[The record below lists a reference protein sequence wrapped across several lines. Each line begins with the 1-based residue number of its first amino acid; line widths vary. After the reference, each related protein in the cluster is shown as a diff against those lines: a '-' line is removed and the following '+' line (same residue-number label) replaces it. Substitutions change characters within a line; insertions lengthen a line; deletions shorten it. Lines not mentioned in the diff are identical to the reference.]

1 MRKLLLIA
9 LIVSQL
15 TGCPSVMY
23 GNLKN
28 ESTESLIVYR
38 PDDFY
43 VLREI
48 RPGSKEE
55 IPWYQECNIIIS
67 GQEKKYYTGRFS
79 VPPEAVQI
87 NTFSVSTDLI
97 YRGNELFFATPS
109 GDLIPAPTVT
119 KCGRPN

>member
-1 MRKLLLIA
+1 MKKLLLIA
-9 LIVSQL
+9 LIVSQI

-28 ESTESLIVYR
+28 ESTELLIVSR
-38 PDDFY
+38 PDNLY

-48 RPGSKEE
+48 IPGSKEE
-55 IPWYQECNIIIS
+55 IPWYQECNIIIT

-87 NTFSVSTDLI
+87 NTFIVSTELI
-97 YRGNELFFATPS
+97 YRGNELFFAAPS
-109 GDLIPAPTVT
+109 GELIPVPKAT
-119 KCGRPN
+119 KCSWPN

>member
-1 MRKLLLIA
+1 
-9 LIVSQL
+9 
-15 TGCPSVMY
+15 MY